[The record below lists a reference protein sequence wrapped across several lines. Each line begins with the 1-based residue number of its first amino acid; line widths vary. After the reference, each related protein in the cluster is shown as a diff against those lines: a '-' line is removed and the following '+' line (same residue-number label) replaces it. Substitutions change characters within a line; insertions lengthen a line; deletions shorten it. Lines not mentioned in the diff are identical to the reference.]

1 MAIQRTPPSQPPQ
14 GSEPPVVPAGVGGGN
29 WLLWSALLFA
39 FYYLLTVGVA
49 REVPPLPYSEFR
61 TQVVQGRVA
70 AVTLRGQTLS
80 GRYRGAD
87 GAVAAQFHTVVPAME
102 GSRLLEF
109 LEQHEVA
116 IEAVPDTEPVWLQL
130 VLGFLPWLFIIA
142 LMVYSTR
149 ALRERMGGG
158 GAGAGGLFGFT
169 RSRARRFESSV
180 DGPTY
185 DQVAGCESAKQ
196 DLQEIIDYLTDP
208 DKFHKVGAN
217 MPKGVLMMGP
227 PGTGKTLLARATAAE
242 AKVPFFSV
250 SGSEFIEM
258 YVGVGAA
265 RVRDMFEQARK
276 DAPAL
281 IFIDEIDSVG
291 RVRGTGLG
299 GGNDEREQTL
309 NQILAEMDG
318 FAPGEAVVVLAA
330 TNRPD
335 VLDPALL
342 RPGRFDR
349 KVVLEL
355 PTRKAREAILQVHA
369 RNKPLA
375 PDVDLGEVAG
385 STVGFSGADLE
396 NLVNEAALGA
406 ARADKSSLEMADF
419 IAAREKVVMGAARE
433 NLLNPEERRRVAVHE
448 SGHALTAWFTP
459 GADPVKKIS
468 IVPHG
473 QALGMTEQLPAEDRY
488 NVEEGFLLA
497 RLSILLGGRA
507 AERVVYGSVSSGAQ
521 DDLRQATRLARRMV
535 AQWGM
540 SQALGPVSLR
550 MGEEHP
556 FLGREISEPRDFSEA
571 TAERV
576 DGEIRRLLLEA
587 EQRAVEH
594 IGRHRA
600 GLDGL
605 VEQLLAREELAE
617 REVEAILGA
626 AQGARESV

>member
-1 MAIQRTPPSQPPQ
+1 MAGQRSLPPTPPSDSPEPPQ
-14 GSEPPVVPAGVGGGN
+14 RPLGLEAS
-29 WLLWSALLFA
+29 WLLWSALLFGL
-39 FYYLLTVGVA
+39 YYLMTVSTVQ
-49 REVPPLPYSEFR
+49 EPNLLSYSEFR
-61 TQVVQGRVA
+61 SQVVQGKV
-70 AVTLRGQTLS
+70 VSVSFKGQELR
-80 GRYRGAD
+80 GRYRD
-87 GAVAAQFHTVVPAME
+87 LDAQSSKGQFRTFVPAVE
-102 GSRLLEF
+102 DSRLLDF
-109 LEQHEVA
+109 LSQHEVA
-116 IEAVPDTEPVWLQL
+116 VEAVPDTQPVWLQL
-130 VLGFLPWLFIIA
+130 LVGFLPWLFIIA

-149 ALRERMGGG
+149 ALRDRMGAGGG
-158 GAGAGGLFGFT
+158 GGGGLFSFT
-169 RSRARRFESSV
+169 RSRARRFDVSTG
-180 DGPTY
+180 GPTY
-185 DQVAGCESAKQ
+185 ADVAGCESAKQ

-208 DKFHKVGAN
+208 ERFRLLGAK

-227 PGTGKTLLARATAAE
+227 PGTGKTLLAKATAAE

-276 DAPAL
+276 DAPSL

-318 FAPGEAVVVLAA
+318 FSPGEAVVVMAA

-355 PTRKAREAILQVHA
+355 PSKPAREAILRVHV
-369 RNKPLA
+369 REKPLA
-375 PDVDLGEVAG
+375 ADVKLDEVAAG
-385 STVGFSGADLE
+385 TVGFSGADLE

-406 ARADKSSLEMADF
+406 ARANKRALEMADF
-419 IAAREKVVMGAARE
+419 IEAREKVVLGAARE

-448 SGHALTAWFTP
+448 SGHAITAWFCA
-459 GADPVKKIS
+459 GADPVKKVS

-473 QALGMTEQLPAEDRY
+473 QALGITEQLPQEDRY
-488 NVEEGFLLA
+488 NVDERYLYGRLA
-497 RLSILLGGRA
+497 ILLGGRA
-507 AERVVYGSVSSGAQ
+507 AEQLVYGAVSSGAQ
-521 DDLRQATRLARRMV
+521 DDLKQATRLARKMV

-540 SQALGPVSLR
+540 SPLLGPVSLR
-550 MGEEHP
+550 VGEDHP
-556 FLGREISEPRDFSEA
+556 FLGREMAEPRDFSEA

-576 DGEIRRLLLEA
+576 DLEVARLLREA
-587 EQRAVEH
+587 EQQALEQLQY
-594 IGRHRA
+594 HRSQLE
-600 GLDGL
+600 GM
-605 VEQLLAREELAE
+605 VEQLLLHEELE
-617 REVEAILGA
+617 GGA
-626 AQGARESV
+626 LAALLQG